1 MISFENC
8 EVAYVPARAIQ
19 NFSLNRVTKSY
30 TLSQD
35 DEIFIYYEAHAGYL
49 HLNIEAIKNIKTEM
63 LKESLYER
71 LREYNDIVSLTLI
84 DKQGKETEIYVPD
97 PQEDNSTNGY
107 AYNENNPLQINKVQE
122 ETLYGSPTLKIMWN
136 TKEGK
141 YW

>member
-19 NFSLNRVTKSY
+19 NFSLNRVTKSH

-35 DEIFIYYEAHAGYL
+35 DEIFIYYEAQEGYL

-71 LREYNDIVSLTLI
+71 LREYTDIVSLTLI

-141 YW
+141 CW